1 MSLSNIETEQQRFN
15 ICFQQAHWDQGQL
28 IERRIVS
35 AANRYKLKSGGT
47 IVIPGTRHCSKDM
60 SEVVR
65 LVEDKLVSRFT
76 ADQGFIDQFANYWTR
91 EEALV
96 IATRA
101 SQINTVRQKTWPED
115 KLFSEDLY

>member
-15 ICFQQAHWDQGQL
+15 ICFEKAYWDKNQL

-35 AANRYKLKSGGT
+35 AANRYKLKDGGT
-47 IVIPGTRHCSKDM
+47 IVVPGTRHCSKDM
-60 SEVVR
+60 AAVVD
-65 LVEDKLVSRFT
+65 LILDKIVSRHT
-76 ADQGFIDQFANYWTR
+76 ADQGFVDQFANYWTR

-101 SQINTVRQKTWPED
+101 GQINTVRKKSNPEHQ
-115 KLFSEDLY
+115 LFSEDLY